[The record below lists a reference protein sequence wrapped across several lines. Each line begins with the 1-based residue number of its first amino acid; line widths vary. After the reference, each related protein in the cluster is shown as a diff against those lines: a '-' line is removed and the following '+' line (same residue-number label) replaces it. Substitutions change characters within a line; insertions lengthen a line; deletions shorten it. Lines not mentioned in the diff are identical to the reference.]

1 MEKKLLLEL
10 LESIKKSNA
19 RLDEL
24 EELFQEIR
32 DLVSTPVEH
41 EEDMVVPITDE
52 IYKMICREMGSKT
65 LLFMA
70 IAWIVYLFL

>member
-70 IAWIVYLFL
+70 IA

>member
-19 RLDEL
+19 RLDQL

-32 DLVSTPVEH
+32 EMVSIPAEEDKTMPED
-41 EEDMVVPITDE
+41 EDMVVPITDE
-52 IYKMICREMGSKT
+52 IYKMIFREIGSKT
-65 LLFMA
+65 LFFMA
-70 IAWIVYLFL
+70 IA

>member
-52 IYKMICREMGSKT
+52 IYKMICKEMGSKT
-65 LLFMA
+65 LFFMA
-70 IAWIVYLFL
+70 IA

>member
-19 RLDEL
+19 RLDQL

-32 DLVSTPVEH
+32 EMVSIPAEEDKTMPED
-41 EEDMVVPITDE
+41 EDMVVPITDE
-52 IYKMICREMGSKT
+52 IYKMICREIGSRT

-70 IAWIVYLFL
+70 IA

>member
-1 MEKKLLLEL
+1 MILFNTPLYT
-10 LESIKKSNA
+10 IKKSNA

-41 EEDMVVPITDE
+41 EEDTVVPITDE
-52 IYKMICREMGSKT
+52 IYKMICKEMGSKT

-70 IAWIVYLFL
+70 IA

>member
-19 RLDEL
+19 RLDQL

-32 DLVSTPVEH
+32 EMVSIPAEEGKTMPED
-41 EEDMVVPITDE
+41 EDMVVPITDE
-52 IYKMICREMGSKT
+52 IYKMICRELGSKT

-70 IAWIVYLFL
+70 IA

>member
-52 IYKMICREMGSKT
+52 IYKMICKEMGSKT
-65 LLFMA
+65 LFFMS
-70 IAWIVYLFL
+70 IA

>member
-19 RLDEL
+19 RLDQL

-32 DLVSTPVEH
+32 EMVSIPAEEDKTMPED
-41 EEDMVVPITDE
+41 EDMVVPITDE
-52 IYKMICREMGSKT
+52 IYKMICRELGSKT
-65 LLFMA
+65 LFFMA
-70 IAWIVYLFL
+70 IA

>member
-19 RLDEL
+19 RLDQL

-32 DLVSTPVEH
+32 EMVSIPAEEDKTMPED
-41 EEDMVVPITDE
+41 EDMVVPITDE
-52 IYKMICREMGSKT
+52 IYKMICREIGSKT
-65 LLFMA
+65 LFFMA
-70 IAWIVYLFL
+70 IA